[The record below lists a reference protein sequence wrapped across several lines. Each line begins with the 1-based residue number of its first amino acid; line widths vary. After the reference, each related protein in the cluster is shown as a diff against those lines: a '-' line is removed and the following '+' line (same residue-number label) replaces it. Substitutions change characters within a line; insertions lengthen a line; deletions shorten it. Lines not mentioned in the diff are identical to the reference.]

1 MPGQRSVKL
10 GGTNL
15 DWESGR
21 VGKGAGTKFPDGKD
35 SRAPCPR
42 CHNSQLR
49 KTAWARRT
57 IGSPLWP
64 CGANAFAHPT
74 IPALDGFGKTKPRQ
88 EVPASRRSKA
98 RASRFLPKRSHRSE
112 NIQKLNNIMPI
123 FDPASASLRA
133 RKTGSH
139 RASKCSRV
147 AFIPGGSNFLRAGAG
162 LATLDHCC

>member
-49 KTAWARRT
+49 RNAWARRT
-57 IGSPLWP
+57 RDLRFGTAVPSPL
-64 CGANAFAHPT
+64 PT
-74 IPALDGFGKTKPRQ
+74 LRRY
-88 EVPASRRSKA
+88 EASILKQA
-98 RASRFLPKRSHRSE
+98 
-112 NIQKLNNIMPI
+112 KL
-123 FDPASASLRA
+123 
-133 RKTGSH
+133 GSH
-139 RASKCSRV
+139 PCNRKQGVTDDTEERGEAPYREHALPV
-147 AFIPGGSNFLRAGAG
+147 GRG
-162 LATLDHCC
+162 